1 MISED
6 LNEGCDAA
14 WNDISDAFGLN
25 GNTIKEDYTETKIGK
40 IKPFVPSYKTHILSW
55 II

>member
-6 LNEGCDAA
+6 LNAGCDAA

-40 IKPFVPSYKTHILSW
+40 IKPVVAS
-55 II
+55 